1 MRIPE
6 KKSCT
11 SVPPV
16 VLDRAQQVENSFIV
30 VDAHAVLRRILAVH
44 QLRKRHMKRFAEP
57 LNDAVIGHTLS
68 VLPLGDGLVGHA
80 ELLRQLLLREVL
92 FPALARDV
100 AADGCLVH
108 SECLLR

>member
-1 MRIPE
+1 MNH
-6 KKSCT
+6 
-11 SVPPV
+11 
-16 VLDRAQQVENSFIV
+16 L
-30 VDAHAVLRRILAVH
+30 
-44 QLRKRHMKRFAEP
+44 AEP
-57 LNDAVIGHTLS
+57 LNDAVIRHTFS
-68 VLPLGDGLVGHA
+68 VLPFGNGLVGHA

>member
-1 MRIPE
+1 MGCFLI
-6 KKSCT
+6 
-11 SVPPV
+11 
-16 VLDRAQQVENSFIV
+16 SFC
-30 VDAHAVLRRILAVH
+30 LG
-44 QLRKRHMKRFAEP
+44 
-57 LNDAVIGHTLS
+57 NT